1 MSRRQ
6 PDTLPH
12 RPPFR
17 FAERQ
22 GETVVV
28 LPTVGAF
35 ESCPFPVPLTMLTEA
50 LAQAILLA
58 DPPACQERLRLVAI
72 DRATLKQEVGPGDRL
87 AVECRKEAS
96 FGNLRRYACR
106 ALRGGALVAE
116 VTVTVG
122 F

>member
-12 RPPFR
+12 QPPFR

-28 LPTVGAF
+28 LPSVGAS
-35 ESCPFPVPLTMLTEA
+35 ESFPFPVPVTMLTDA
-50 LAQAILLA
+50 MAQAILLA
-58 DPPACQERLRLVAI
+58 DPPAHREQLRLVAI
-72 DRATLKQEVGPGDRL
+72 DQATLKQEVHPGDRL
-87 AVECRKEAS
+87 AVVCRKEAT
-96 FGNLRRYACR
+96 FGRLRRYACR

>member
-12 RPPFR
+12 QPPFR
-17 FAERQ
+17 FAESQ

-28 LPTVGAF
+28 LPSAGAA
-35 ESCPFPVPLTMLTEA
+35 ESFPFPVPLTMLTEA
-50 LAQAILLA
+50 MAQAILLT
-58 DPPACQERLRLVAI
+58 DPPEHREHLRLVAI
-72 DRATLKQEVGPGDRL
+72 DHATLKQEVCPGDRL
-87 AVECRKEAS
+87 AVVCRKEAA
-96 FGNLRRYACR
+96 FGKLRRYACR
-106 ALRGGALVAE
+106 ALRGGSLVAE

>member
-12 RPPFR
+12 QPPFR
-17 FAERQ
+17 FAESK

-28 LPTVGAF
+28 LPSVGAS
-35 ESCPFPVPLTMLTEA
+35 ESFPFPVPLTMLTEA
-50 LAQAILLA
+50 MAQAILLA
-58 DPPACQERLRLVAI
+58 DPPACKENLRLVAI
-72 DRATLKQEVGPGDRL
+72 DQAALRQEVWPGDRL
-87 AVECRKEAS
+87 SVVCQKEAT